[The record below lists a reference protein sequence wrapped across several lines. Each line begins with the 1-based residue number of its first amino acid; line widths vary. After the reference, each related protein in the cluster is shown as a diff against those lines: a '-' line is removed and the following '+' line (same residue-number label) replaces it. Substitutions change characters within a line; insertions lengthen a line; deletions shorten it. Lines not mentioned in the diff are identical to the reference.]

1 MSNSAKR
8 IFGGVALILI
18 GGLFLIQQIFHLPI
32 HLGGLIVASIFALAG
47 CVFLYVLI
55 NNRENWWAAI
65 PGFVLLG
72 LGVLIASGELFP
84 RFANLFGGSLFLAF
98 IGLSFLV
105 VYLLRREHWWAIIP
119 TGVLFTLALVA
130 GAGQFANGMAT
141 GAFFFLGIAATF
153 AVLGLMPIGRKDK
166 WPWIPAGICGV
177 MGTLLMLGS
186 GEFMNTVAGM
196 IWPAILV
203 LGGGFLIVRTFMK
216 KND

>member
-18 GGLFLIQQIFHLPI
+18 GGLFLVQQIFHLPI
-32 HLGGLIVASIFALAG
+32 HLGGLIIAAIFALAG
-47 CVFLYVLI
+47 CVFLYVLL
-55 NNRENWWAAI
+55 NNHENWWAAI
-65 PGFVLLG
+65 PGLVLVG

-84 RFANLFGGSLFLAF
+84 QFADKFGGSLFLAF

-105 VYLLRREHWWAIIP
+105 VYFVKRENWWAIIP

-130 GAGQFANGMAT
+130 GVAQFSNGMAA
-141 GAFFFLGIAATF
+141 GASFFLGIALTF
-153 AVLGLMPIGRKDK
+153 AVLGLMPVGRKDK
-166 WPWIPAGICGV
+166 WPWIPAGICAV

-186 GEFMNTVAGM
+186 GEFLNSVAGM

-203 LGGGFLIVRTFMK
+203 LGGGFLIVRTFLK
-216 KND
+216 KE